1 MNKKIANITIFLN
14 ISSLDSSFQML
25 NKEYSSLKIDYPQLD
40 FIRNFNFN
48 TPLLGIFFS
57 KEEYE
62 SYLKPRL
69 TLPKG
74 KSIVK
79 NSESRIDFESF
90 IQLLLSRR
98 GDEKNF
104 LLRSSFLERISKE
117 NATLI
122 KKIFESSKFNYK
134 FKIIIE
140 DLFVSLNKDFTGVYY
155 HYSTNFAFIKAES
168 FFQSIFKNRII
179 NFLNGIEILFDIFGK
194 DNISFS
200 YNENSTE
207 ETSLN
212 FICDQLDIKKYS
224 KIDKI
229 FAFDEINPLFMEYL
243 KLKIDSNIDSAE
255 LKTEIK
261 SIKEASEKYLLKPP
275 KQLIKTLSEDSIDFL
290 FKMNEKLISFLP
302 KNNTPIK
309 KNLFIKL
316 NSCGRRHIIPYIDNI

>member
-25 NKEYSSLKIDYPQLD
+25 NKEHSSLKIDYPQLD
-40 FIRNFNFN
+40 FIRNFNFR
-48 TPLLGIFFS
+48 TPSLGIFFS

-74 KSIVK
+74 KAIDK
-79 NSESRIDFESF
+79 NPESYIDFESF

-122 KKIFESSKFNYK
+122 KKIFELSKFNYK

-168 FFQSIFKNRII
+168 FFKSIFKNRII

-229 FAFDEINPLFMEYL
+229 FIFDEINPLFMEYL

-255 LKTEIK
+255 LKTEIQ
-261 SIKEASEKYLLKPP
+261 SIKEASEKYLLKP
-275 KQLIKTLSEDSIDFL
+275 KRLIKTLSEDSIDFL

-316 NSCGRRHIIPYIDNI
+316 DSCGRRHIIPYIDNI